1 LPELLKFPGKN
12 GTINIPQM
20 IGTDLLALGIL
31 LLDDD
36 DGRKVDAI
44 AEKCGSLG
52 ILKSWVQ
59 GEGLQPVTWRTLVQV
74 LRESNF
80 TDLAGEIEGVKS
92 SLTYVID

>member
-1 LPELLKFPGKN
+1 
-12 GTINIPQM
+12 M

-36 DGRKVDAI
+36 DGR
-44 AEKCGSLG
+44 KCGSLG